1 MIDISVKAGKNV
13 YEMIQDGGFDMDRV
27 TTYVGPGVGPRW
39 LLATGFD
46 LTLLSNGL
54 LGRSHPVV
62 LAGSSAGALR
72 FAAWLQPEAVES
84 YRRLMEAYITT
95 SYTRDHTPETI
106 LESIQNIVNAYI
118 ENDAIPFALANKKYR
133 LAVTT
138 ARARNFAASEMTVIQ
153 QLALACSFIFNAVK
167 SSWISW
173 FFERVV
179 FYNGPLQPRFCL
191 RDGFKGM
198 AIQLNDANFKH
209 ALLASSAIPLI
220 VAGVKNIYGAP
231 NGVYRDGGVMDYH
244 LNQNYAETKDDVVLL
259 FNHQERVIPGW
270 LDKRLK
276 YREIEAEFLANVLM
290 INPSE
295 QFIQKLPGG
304 KIPDREDFKLFIDDP
319 VERIKYWWQAVELS
333 APLGEQFMELV
344 ESKRIRSVVEEL

>member
-13 YEMIQDGGFDMDRV
+13 YMMIQDGGFDMNRV

-54 LGRSHPVV
+54 LGRSRPVV

-72 FAAWLQPEAVES
+72 FAAWLQPESVES

-95 SYTRDHTPETI
+95 SYTRNHAPETI
-106 LESIQNIVNAYI
+106 LESVQNIINAYI
-118 ENDAIPFALANKKYR
+118 ENDAIPFALSNKNYR

-138 ARARNFAASEMTVIQ
+138 ARARNLAASETIMIQ
-153 QLALACSFIFNAVK
+153 QLALAFSFIFNAVK
-167 SSWISW
+167 SSWLSW

-179 FYNGPLQPRFCL
+179 FYNGPLPPRFCL
-191 RDGFKGM
+191 RDGFRGI
-198 AIQLNDANFKH
+198 AIPLNDANFKH
-209 ALLASSAIPLI
+209 ALLASSAIPLVI
-220 VAGVKNIYGAP
+220 TGVKNIYGAP

-244 LNQNYAETKDDVVLL
+244 LNQNYAEAKDDVILV

-270 LDKRLK
+270 LDKKLK
-276 YREIEAEFLANVLM
+276 YREIEHNILENVLL
-290 INPSE
+290 IYPNE
-295 QFIQKLPGG
+295 GFLQKLPGG

-319 VERIKYWWQAVELS
+319 SERIKYWWQAVELS
-333 APLGEQFMELV
+333 ASLGDQFMEII
-344 ESKRIRSVVEEL
+344 ESNKLRSVVEEM